1 MKVLRML
8 GGSLLWILA
17 GVTGLL
23 GGLLTVTLL
32 LAPLGIP
39 LLFVARKLFRYSM
52 RFFVPHEL
60 RHPAK
65 AAGSSARKALPDVS
79 TPDLKLEKR
88 AARARKKVKRRRKKV
103 RRHLADS
110 LADILG
116 L

>member
-1 MKVLRML
+1 MKVFRML

-60 RHPAK
+60 RHPAQ
-65 AAGSSARKALPDVS
+65 AAGKSARKAIPDVS
-79 TPDLKLEKR
+79 APDLEVDKR
-88 AARARKKVKRRRKKV
+88 VSRARKKVKRRRKKM
-103 RRHLADS
+103 RRRLANGLAD
-110 LADILG
+110 ALG

>member
-1 MKVLRML
+1 MKALRVL

-23 GGLLTVTLL
+23 GGLLTITLV

-39 LLFVARKLFRYSM
+39 LLLVARKLLRYSM
-52 RFFVPHEL
+52 RFFVPHGL

-65 AAGSSARKALPDVS
+65 AAGSSARKAIPDVS
-79 TPDLKLEKR
+79 TPDLKLER
-88 AARARKKVKRRRKKV
+88 RARKAKKKVKRRRRKM
-103 RRHLADS
+103 RRRLADGLADS
-110 LADILG
+110 LG